1 MPRIMRAAPDRRS
14 ADGDGRPQLL
24 DADRRGLE
32 LRLAALAS
40 RGLGIAI
47 LPESVARVHPELHAI
62 EVTRPAMRG
71 RLALAWR
78 TGGTISPAARALIS
92 RARSGVANSAV
103 EGQPAA

>member
-1 MPRIMRAAPDRRS
+1 VLRIMRAAPDRRS

-78 TGGTISPAARALIS
+78 TGGTDQSGSPGADRAC
-92 RARSGVANSAV
+92 AV
-103 EGQPAA
+103 RRDEFGC